1 MTPNFK
7 KYALI
12 GAIVILLF
20 MSTTSKAAS
29 IIAIFEGKKLKAYR
43 DQGGVL
49 TIGFGSTYNI
59 DENRKVKEGDVIDDA
74 TALRWLKTIT
84 ANLQADIKKIVTVPV
99 TQNQLDSLTSLAY
112 NIGPEAFKDS
122 TLLKLL
128 NSGAPKIQVADQF
141 TRWNKVKKVVNEGL
155 VNRRAKERELFLK

>member
-1 MTPNFK
+1 MTANFK

-29 IIAIFEGKKLKAYR
+29 IIAVFEGKKLKAYQ
-43 DQGGVL
+43 DQGGVW

-59 DENRKVKEGDVIDDA
+59 DENRKVKEGDIIDDA

-84 ANLQADIKKIVTVPV
+84 ANLQADIKALVKVPV

-112 NIGPEAFKDS
+112 NIGLTAFTDS
-122 TLLKLL
+122 TLLKIL

-141 TRWNKVKKVVNEGL
+141 TRWNKVKKVINQGL
-155 VNRRAKERELFLK
+155 INRRAKERELFLK